1 MPEPNRQRRG
11 ARRQRLIGAGATL
24 VFWTFLAALFTPQT
38 YIANLRANPNFTWVQ
53 AFVPTLALFYVW
65 AALTPLVLWLG
76 ERFPFER
83 RRWLRNLVV
92 LFLMSLVV
100 SFLHMII
107 LRYVNTYLVEWV
119 LPERAYNLPVPI
131 TVLLVGLGATNVL
144 VYWMIL
150 AASQALTYF
159 RKYQERDFRLAQA
172 QLQVLRMQLHPHFF
186 FNTLN
191 AISELV
197 YRDAEAADRT
207 ITRLS
212 ELLRLTLDSGGG
224 QEVPLRDELEF
235 LEKYIELEQVLFQ
248 ERLKIDMLIEAGALD
263 ALVPNMILQPLV
275 ENAIRHG
282 IAPRSRG
289 GRVEVSARA
298 RGDTLH
304 LRVRDDGLGLPE
316 DWKVEDQDGIGIA
329 NTRARLAHLYPDSH
343 RFALEAT
350 EGGGL
355 TVSLEIP
362 FRQIDSEIDREDQD
376 SDS

>member
-1 MPEPNRQRRG
+1 MAESIRQRREV
-11 ARRQRLIGAGATL
+11 RRERLIGAGVTL
-24 VFWTFLAALFTPQT
+24 AFWTFLAALFTPQT
-38 YIANLRANPNFTWVQ
+38 YIANIRANPSFTWVQ

-76 ERFPFER
+76 QRFPFER
-83 RRWLRNLVV
+83 RRWLRNLCV

-100 SFLHMII
+100 SFLHMFI
-107 LRYVNTYLVEWV
+107 LRYVNLYLVDWAM
-119 LPERAYNLPVPI
+119 PQRYNLPVPI
-131 TVLLVGLGATNVL
+131 VALLVGLGATNVL

-150 AASQALTYF
+150 AVSQALTFF

-212 ELLRLTLDSGGG
+212 ELLRLTLDSGG
-224 QEVPLRDELEF
+224 QEVTLRDELEF
-235 LEKYIELEQVLFQ
+235 LEKYIELEQMLFQ
-248 ERLKIDMLIEAGALD
+248 ERLEVGMAIDPGALD

-289 GRVEVSARA
+289 GRVDISARA
-298 RGDTLH
+298 RDGVLQ
-304 LRVRDDGLGLPE
+304 LRVRDDGLGVPK
-316 DWKVEDQDGIGIA
+316 DWRIEEQDGIGLA
-329 NTRARLAHLYPDSH
+329 NTRARLAYLYPDKH
-343 RFALEAT
+343 RFELEAT

-362 FRQIDSEIDREDQD
+362 FRKIDSEIDDEDQD